1 MDAEEAK
8 LEIRK
13 MGIESID
20 KILLEKYNIAMSK
33 LKSYPDDIKRD
44 LLLDLEASLAKI

>member
-1 MDAEEAK
+1 MNSENKPD
-8 LEIRK
+8 IRN

-33 LKSYPDDIKRD
+33 LKSYPEDIKRD
-44 LLLDLEASLAKI
+44 LLIDLEASFAKT